1 MQPHQLKDLLD
12 KHARGECTPEE
23 ERLIID
29 WYERIGQGEP
39 LEGDEQE
46 MNVRAEALW
55 ESINPHPVIKPLWP
69 RLLLRSAAVIIPLMA
84 FAAVFMTRDAI
95 TQFFT
100 RTASSET
107 KVASD
112 LPAFYHNESR
122 VSRRIILP
130 DSSEVVLQPA
140 SEIRLADHY
149 GSTTRELHLKG
160 EAFFDVTRDPER
172 PFLVYANE
180 VVTRVLGTSFNIK
193 AYEEDKEITVAVKTG
208 KVSVY
213 TNKRQTSGQMAQ
225 AKEVVLTPNQQIVY
239 HRFREV
245 VTKKL
250 VEKPEIILPDSKLF
264 RMHFDN
270 APVAEIFRVLSKNYG
285 VEIRYDANLLRNC
298 RLTTSMSDE
307 GLYERIEVICR
318 AIGASYAVSDD
329 AAITIESK
337 GC

>member
-1 MQPHQLKDLLD
+1 MRPHDLQELLD
-12 KHARGECTPEE
+12 KHSRGECTPEE
-23 ERLIID
+23 ERLIMD
-29 WYERIGQGEP
+29 WYERIGQGEQSD
-39 LEGDEQE
+39 GDEHA
-46 MNVRAEALW
+46 MDLKAEALW
-55 ESINPHPVIKPLWP
+55 ERINPQPVTRPLWP
-69 RLLLRSAAVIIPLMA
+69 RILLRSAAVIIPLIA
-84 FAAVFMTRDAI
+84 FAALFLTRGAV

-100 RTASSET
+100 GVRPIET
-107 KVASD
+107 TVASD
-112 LPAFYHNESR
+112 LPTFYRNESL
-122 VSRRIILP
+122 VSQRIILP

-160 EAFFDVTRDPER
+160 EAFFDVTRDPDR

-193 AYEEDKEITVAVKTG
+193 AYEDDKEVTVAVKTG

-213 TNKRQTSGQMAQ
+213 TNKREASGELAQ

-245 VTKKL
+245 VSKEL
-250 VEKPEIILPDSKLF
+250 VEKPEIIIPDSRLF

-318 AIGASYAVSDD
+318 AIGASYAVSND
-329 AAITIESK
+329 AAITIDSK